1 MVCLRSEYVDLWS
14 VVIVPATWFPAVG
27 LPWGRLSLA
36 VQFVGATFAFFRTCR
51 RSDFTG
57 EVIAF

>member
-14 VVIVPATWFPAVG
+14 AVTVPATWFPAVG

-36 VQFVGATFAFFRTCR
+36 VQFVGVTFAFFRICR

>member
-14 VVIVPATWFPAVG
+14 AVTVPATWFPAVG

-36 VQFVGATFAFFRTCR
+36 VQFVGVTFAFFRICR

-57 EVIAF
+57 EGIAF